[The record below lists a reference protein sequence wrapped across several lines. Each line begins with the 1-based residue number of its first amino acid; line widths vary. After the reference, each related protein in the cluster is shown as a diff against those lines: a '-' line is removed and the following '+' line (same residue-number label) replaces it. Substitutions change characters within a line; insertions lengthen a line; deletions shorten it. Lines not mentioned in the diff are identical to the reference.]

1 MTTTVPVTARD
12 EAVTGASLRA
22 NGAIPAVVYGP
33 KQAATAISLDAK
45 VFDKVRKEV
54 GESTVIQL
62 SGLAA
67 PVEALIKEVSFDPV
81 KQQVLHV
88 DFYAV
93 EQGKEMTAHVALEYV
108 GEAPVEL
115 SREGSVTHV
124 LQDVTVIC
132 KPSDLP
138 AHLTVDLSQLVA
150 VEDKIL
156 IEDLVLPSGVRID
169 VEPDEPVAV
178 VSAAKQETV
187 EEPEAAE
194 VDMSAIAVE
203 KKGKEEETEEA

>member
-33 KQAATAISLDAK
+33 KQPATAISLDAK

-54 GESTVIQL
+54 GESTVIKL

-169 VEPDEPVAV
+169 AEPDEPVAV